1 MLGTPSSR
9 IRFMKNQFHSI
20 RPALFARHAKC
31 MIFHKSGFT
40 LIELLVVIAII
51 AILASMLLPALS
63 RAKARG
69 KQAYCINSLKQI
81 GVASIMYADDNRNY
95 FYYYNSSGSPT
106 LPNDGQWTAN
116 PRVTTLLDP
125 ANSLAYWGVA
135 YYQYVGRNKNVFRDP
150 AAVKVD
156 EWRDDAR
163 SYTSD
168 FWMCS
173 TVGLNGHL
181 IISNRPPKLTSYARP
196 QQMIFAQDSAEQKM
210 EGGEDSIGLFP
221 GYSQILS
228 QWVGSGALGDQYYNG
243 FNFLWEWF
251 RHNEGCDTLWVAG
264 SVDTFRYK
272 NLKTGIDYHLYTDG
286 NNL

>member
-1 MLGTPSSR
+1 
-9 IRFMKNQFHSI
+9 MKNKLHSI
-20 RPALFARHAKC
+20 RPASNTHISQCKLTSHF
-31 MIFHKSGFT
+31 GFT

-69 KQAYCINSLKQI
+69 KQAYCMNSLKQI

-95 FYYYNSSGSPT
+95 FFWYYSPSNPKEVT
-106 LPNDGQWTAN
+106 MPNDGQWTKN
-116 PRVTTLLDP
+116 PRITALLDP
-125 ANSLAYWGVA
+125 TDSLAYWGVA

-156 EWRDDAR
+156 EWCDEAR
-163 SYTSD
+163 SFSSD

-173 TVGLNGHL
+173 TIGLNGNL
-181 IISNRPPKLTSYARP
+181 IISNRPPKTTSYARP

-228 QWVGSGALGDQYYNG
+228 QWVGPTALGVQYYQG
-243 FNFLWEWF
+243 YNFLWEWF
-251 RHNEGCDTLWVAG
+251 RHNEGCDTLWVTG